1 LTKGENTRYY
11 ALIIGSSIFTIRLK
25 GRCFYAKESMRQIVL
40 QAPGEFIERQ
50 VPEPSP
56 EPGHALL
63 RMKRVGVCGSD
74 FHAYRGTHPA
84 YTYPRIL
91 GHELAGEV
99 LQAPADQNSIKQGDR
114 CAIEPYWAC
123 GHCPP
128 CLKGRTNCCDNI
140 RVFGIHIDGGLQG
153 VLSVPVHLLH
163 KSASLNFEQLALVE
177 TLGIGAHAVHRSG
190 LEKGESAL
198 VIGAGPIGLAVMQ
211 FAQAA
216 GADVVVVEKNK
227 RRREFAASFGVE
239 AIAGAEDRT
248 ANVVFDATGSAAAM
262 SASLEHVSSTG
273 RLVFAGL
280 TKERVCLDDPLLHK
294 REITVFASRNSKAQ
308 FPRIIKMIEKCEIDI
323 SRWINERMS
332 LAEVPER
339 FKGLIGNSSLIKAM
353 IEVEAVDV

>member
-1 LTKGENTRYY
+1 MFFDVFFIPVDGTTHRAASKVNLTKGENSRYY

-25 GRCFYAKESMRQIVL
+25 ERCFYGKESMRQIVL

-63 RMKRVGVCGSD
+63 RMRRVGVCGSD

-163 KSASLNFEQLALVE
+163 KSASLNFDQLALVE

-239 AIAGAEDRT
+239 AIAERRRPHGECGIRRYRQRGGDECESGARI
-248 ANVVFDATGSAAAM
+248 VHRQTGFCRA
-262 SASLEHVSSTG
+262 H
-273 RLVFAGL
+273 
-280 TKERVCLDDPLLHK
+280 
-294 REITVFASRNSKAQ
+294 
-308 FPRIIKMIEKCEIDI
+308 
-323 SRWINERMS
+323 
-332 LAEVPER
+332 
-339 FKGLIGNSSLIKAM
+339 
-353 IEVEAVDV
+353 

>member
-1 LTKGENTRYY
+1 
-11 ALIIGSSIFTIRLK
+11 
-25 GRCFYAKESMRQIVL
+25 MRQIVL

-50 VPEPSP
+50 VPEPTP
-56 EPGHALL
+56 DPGYALL
-63 RMKRVGVCGSD
+63 RMRRVGVCGSD
-74 FHAYRGTHPA
+74 FHAYNGTHPA

-99 LQAPADQNSIKQGDR
+99 LHAPTDQKFIKQGDR

-163 KSASLNFEQLALVE
+163 KSALLDFDQLALVE
-177 TLGIGAHAVHRSG
+177 TLGIGAHAVERSG
-190 LEKGESAL
+190 LQHGESVL

-216 GADVVVVEKNK
+216 GADVVVVEKNE
-227 RRREFAASFGVE
+227 RRRDFVASFGVE
-239 AIAGAEDRT
+239 AIGAAEQRT
-248 ANVVFDATGSAAAM
+248 ATVVFDATGSAAAM

-273 RLVFAGL
+273 RLVFVGL
-280 TKERVCLDDPLLHK
+280 TKERVCLDDPLMHR
-294 REITVFASRNSKAQ
+294 REITVFASRNSRAQ
-308 FPRIIKMIEKCEIDI
+308 FPRIINMIEKSEIDV

-332 LAEVPER
+332 LAEVPAR
-339 FKGLIGNSSLIKAM
+339 FKGLIGNSALIKAM
-353 IEVEAVDV
+353 VAIEPVDL

>member
-1 LTKGENTRYY
+1 
-11 ALIIGSSIFTIRLK
+11 
-25 GRCFYAKESMRQIVL
+25 MRQIVL

-56 EPGHALL
+56 EPGHALI
-63 RMKRVGVCGSD
+63 RMRRVGVCGSD
-74 FHAYRGTHPA
+74 FHAYNGTHPA

-99 LQAPADQNSIKQGDR
+99 LQAPADQNSLREGDR

-123 GHCPP
+123 GYCKA

-153 VLSVPVHLLH
+153 ALSVPVHLLH
-163 KSASLNFEQLALVE
+163 KSTLLNFDQLALVE
-177 TLGIGAHAVHRSG
+177 TLGIGAHAVQRSG
-190 LEKGESAL
+190 LEKGESAM
-198 VIGAGPIGLAVMQ
+198 VIGAGPIGLAVML

-216 GADVVVVEKNK
+216 GADVVVVEKIK
-227 RRREFAASFGVE
+227 CRREFAASFGVE
-239 AIAGAEDRT
+239 AISDAEDRT
-248 ANVVFDATGSAAAM
+248 ANAVFDATGSAAAM

-294 REITVFASRNSKAQ
+294 REITVFASRNSRAQ
-308 FPRIIKMIEKCEIDI
+308 FLRIIKMIEKSEIDI

-332 LAEVPER
+332 LGEVPAR

-353 IEVEAVDV
+353 IEIEAVDL

>member
-1 LTKGENTRYY
+1 
-11 ALIIGSSIFTIRLK
+11 
-25 GRCFYAKESMRQIVL
+25 MRQIVL

-50 VPEPSP
+50 VPEPLT
-56 EPGHALL
+56 EPGHVLI
-63 RMKRVGVCGSD
+63 RMRRVGVCGSD
-74 FHAYRGTHPA
+74 FHAFGGTHPA

-99 LQAPADQNSIKQGDR
+99 VQAPADQNSVKQGDS

-123 GHCPP
+123 GHCLA

-153 VLSVPVHLLH
+153 MLSVPLHLVHRSALLN
-163 KSASLNFEQLALVE
+163 LDQLALVE
-177 TLGIGAHAVHRSG
+177 TLGIGAHAVQRSG

-216 GADVVVVEKNK
+216 GAEVVVVEKNQ

-239 AIAGAEDRT
+239 ALADAGARMAD
-248 ANVVFDATGSAAAM
+248 VVFDATGSAAAM
-262 SASLEHVSSTG
+262 SASLEHVLTTG

-280 TKERVCLDDPLLHK
+280 TRDAVCLDDPLLHR
-294 REITVFASRNSKAQ
+294 REITVLASRNSRAQ
-308 FPRIIKMIEKCEIDI
+308 FSRIIRMIETSEIDI

-332 LAEVPER
+332 LAEVPKR
-339 FKGLIGNSSLIKAM
+339 FSSLIGNSSLIKAM
-353 IEVEAVDV
+353 IEIEDADR

>member
-1 LTKGENTRYY
+1 
-11 ALIIGSSIFTIRLK
+11 
-25 GRCFYAKESMRQIVL
+25 MRQIVL
-40 QAPGEFIERQ
+40 QAPGEFIERE
-50 VPEPSP
+50 VPEPFP
-56 EPGHALL
+56 EPGHALI
-63 RMKRVGVCGSD
+63 RMRSVGVCGSD
-74 FHAYRGTHPA
+74 FHAYNGSHPA

-99 LQAPADQNSIKQGDR
+99 LQAPPDQNSIKLGDR

-123 GHCPP
+123 GYCPA

-153 VLSVPVHLLH
+153 ALSVPVHLLH
-163 KSASLNFEQLALVE
+163 KSALLDLDQLALVE
-177 TLGIGAHAVHRSG
+177 TLGIGAHAVQRGG

-216 GADVVVVEKNK
+216 GANVVVVEKNK

-239 AIAGAEDRT
+239 VLSGAEART
-248 ANVVFDATGSAAAM
+248 ADVVFDATGSPAAM
-262 SASLEHVSSTG
+262 SASLAHVATTG

-294 REITVFASRNSKAQ
+294 REITVFASRNSQAQ
-308 FPRIIKMIEKCEIDI
+308 FPRIIKMIEESKIDT

-332 LAEVPER
+332 LSEVPKR
-339 FKGLIGNSSLIKAM
+339 FKGLIGNLSLIKAM
-353 IEVEAVDV
+353 IEVEPADL